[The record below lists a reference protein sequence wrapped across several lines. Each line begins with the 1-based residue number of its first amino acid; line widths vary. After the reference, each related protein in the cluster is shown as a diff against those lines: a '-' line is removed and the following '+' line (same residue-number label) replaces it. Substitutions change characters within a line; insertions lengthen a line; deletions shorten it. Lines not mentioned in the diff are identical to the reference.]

1 MKNHFNQMKK
11 TFMLFLIPI
20 FFSFDVKGKLIYKC
34 EKVWI
39 GGRQH
44 LDVNVVFMTG
54 YEILEN
60 ITENKESYVKTN
72 KYAMI
77 LLEDETV
84 MVVLDD
90 PIEDN
95 SENRNQ
101 GSNVEMGDI
110 KNSNYSF
117 ANEYRTNCRLEFT
130 IRCLKDQGNS
140 TVSGEVLNKG
150 KRVTIKPRI

>member
-1 MKNHFNQMKK
+1 MYKLI
-11 TFMLFLIPI
+11 MLL
-20 FFSFDVKGKLIYKC
+20 FFTSFFYSQESNAKLIYKC

-77 LLEDETV
+77 LLDEE
-84 MVVLDD
+84 MIIVVLDD

-140 TVSGEVLNKG
+140 VVHGEILNKG
-150 KRVTIKPRI
+150 KRVTIKHRI

>member
-1 MKNHFNQMKK
+1 MYKLI
-11 TFMLFLIPI
+11 MLL
-20 FFSFDVKGKLIYKC
+20 FFTSFFYSQESNAKLIYKC
-34 EKVWI
+34 EKFWI

-77 LLEDETV
+77 LLDEE
-84 MVVLDD
+84 MIIVVLDD

-140 TVSGEVLNKG
+140 VVHGEILNKG

>member
-1 MKNHFNQMKK
+1 MYKLI
-11 TFMLFLIPI
+11 MLL
-20 FFSFDVKGKLIYKC
+20 FFTSFFYSQESNAKLIYKC

-77 LLEDETV
+77 LLDEE
-84 MVVLDD
+84 MIIVVLDD

-140 TVSGEVLNKG
+140 VVYGEILNKG

>member
-1 MKNHFNQMKK
+1 MGK
-11 TFMLFLIPI
+11 LIMVL
-20 FFSFDVKGKLIYKC
+20 FFSCFFFSQETNAKLIYKC

-77 LLEDETV
+77 LLDEE
-84 MVVLDD
+84 MIIVVLDD

-117 ANEYRTNCRLEFT
+117 ANEYRASPSIGSKKPFILFMSTGRLSVIILKSFT
-130 IRCLKDQGNS
+130 LHHTYLI
-140 TVSGEVLNKG
+140 
-150 KRVTIKPRI
+150 

>member
-1 MKNHFNQMKK
+1 MGK
-11 TFMLFLIPI
+11 LIMVL
-20 FFSFDVKGKLIYKC
+20 FFSCFFLSQETNAKLIYKC

-77 LLEDETV
+77 LLDEE
-84 MVVLDD
+84 MIIVVLDD

-130 IRCLKDQGNS
+130 IRCLKDQGNY
-140 TVSGEVLNKG
+140 VVHGEILNKG

>member
-1 MKNHFNQMKK
+1 MDK
-11 TFMLFLIPI
+11 LII
-20 FFSFDVKGKLIYKC
+20 VLFFSCFFFPLETNAKLIYKC

-44 LDVNVVFMTG
+44 HDVNVVFMTG

-77 LLEDETV
+77 LLDEEMV
-84 MVVLDD
+84 IVVLDD

-140 TVSGEVLNKG
+140 LVHGEILNKG

>member
-1 MKNHFNQMKK
+1 
-11 TFMLFLIPI
+11 
-20 FFSFDVKGKLIYKC
+20 
-34 EKVWI
+34 
-39 GGRQH
+39 
-44 LDVNVVFMTG
+44 MTG

-130 IRCLKDQGNS
+130 IRWLKDQGNS

-150 KRVTIKPRI
+150 KRVTIKPRIWSFIWVT

>member
-1 MKNHFNQMKK
+1 MYKLI
-11 TFMLFLIPI
+11 MLL
-20 FFSFDVKGKLIYKC
+20 FFTSFFYSQESNAKLIYKC

-77 LLEDETV
+77 LLDEE
-84 MVVLDD
+84 MIIVVLDD

-101 GSNVEMGDI
+101 G
-110 KNSNYSF
+110 
-117 ANEYRTNCRLEFT
+117 
-130 IRCLKDQGNS
+130 
-140 TVSGEVLNKG
+140 
-150 KRVTIKPRI
+150 

>member
-1 MKNHFNQMKK
+1 MYKLI
-11 TFMLFLIPI
+11 MLL
-20 FFSFDVKGKLIYKC
+20 FFTSFFYSQESNAKLIYKC

-77 LLEDETV
+77 LLDEE
-84 MVVLDD
+84 MIIVVLDD

-140 TVSGEVLNKG
+140 VVHGEILNKG

>member
-1 MKNHFNQMKK
+1 
-11 TFMLFLIPI
+11 MLL
-20 FFSFDVKGKLIYKC
+20 FFTSFFYSQESNAKLIYKC

-77 LLEDETV
+77 LLDEE
-84 MVVLDD
+84 MIIVVLDD

-140 TVSGEVLNKG
+140 VVHGEILNKG

>member
-1 MKNHFNQMKK
+1 MGK
-11 TFMLFLIPI
+11 LIMVL
-20 FFSFDVKGKLIYKC
+20 FFSCFFFSQETNAKLIYKC

-77 LLEDETV
+77 LLDEE
-84 MVVLDD
+84 MIIVVLDD

-140 TVSGEVLNKG
+140 LVHGEILNKG